1 MATEQEVL
9 EKIAENNNKAHI
21 QFIAKQM
28 RISSDYARFIC
39 ADLARKGLLEQA
51 PGRDCYQIIKKTKKK
66 IRQRPKD
73 NPGKDNP
80 GEREKMLSLGQIID
94 KGITKIKV
102 ELKNKIKLIIAK
114 TWKK

>member
-28 RISSDYARFIC
+28 RISSDYARLIC

-51 PGRDCYQIIKKTKKK
+51 PGRDWYQITAKAEKKK
-66 IRQRPKD
+66 IKRKSKD
-73 NPGKDNP
+73 NP
-80 GEREKMLSLGQIID
+80 REEMLSLGQIID

-102 ELKNKIKLIIAK
+102 ELKNKIKLKIAK